1 MPCPTAWSLGECAGT
16 ICDVLAKWFNRRAIL
31 LHLAVLIWAPGCIIA
46 GIWQVNVA
54 LSGLH
59 LAWVYSI
66 EWPVFAVLGVVVW
79 FHLIVDDPETVGARA
94 LRRARTVAAASGP
107 ASAPRTSMVRRPELE
122 DERLAAYNDY
132 LAALAASDRRKSLH
146 RQ

>member
-1 MPCPTAWSLGECAGT
+1 
-16 ICDVLAKWFNRRAIL
+16 VLAKWFNPRALL
-31 LHLAVLIWAPGCIIA
+31 LHLAVLIWAPGCIVA
-46 GIWQVNVA
+46 GIWQVDVA

-79 FHLIVDDPETVGARA
+79 FHLIVDDPETVGARG
-94 LRRARTVAAASGP
+94 LRRARQAAVSGP
-107 ASAPRTSMVRRPELE
+107 GSAPRPSMVRRPELE

-132 LAALAASDRRKSLH
+132 LAALAASSRRKSL
-146 RQ
+146 RNP